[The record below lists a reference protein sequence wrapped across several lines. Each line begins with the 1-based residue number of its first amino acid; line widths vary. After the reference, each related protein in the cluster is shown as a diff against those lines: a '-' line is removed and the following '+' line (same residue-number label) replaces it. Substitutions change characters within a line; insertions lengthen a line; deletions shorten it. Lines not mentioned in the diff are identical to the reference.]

1 MNTQINN
8 PQTATI
14 SIIRQIKTKLIPKD
28 IIWST
33 IIYPS
38 FLLRGEQTLRRSL
51 ASSHNEG
58 KTVS

>member
-1 MNTQINN
+1 MNIQINN

-33 IIYPS
+33 IMLSYQSFFFIQTATVYLS
-38 FLLRGEQTLRRSL
+38 FLLMGDTP
-51 ASSHNEG
+51 
-58 KTVS
+58 